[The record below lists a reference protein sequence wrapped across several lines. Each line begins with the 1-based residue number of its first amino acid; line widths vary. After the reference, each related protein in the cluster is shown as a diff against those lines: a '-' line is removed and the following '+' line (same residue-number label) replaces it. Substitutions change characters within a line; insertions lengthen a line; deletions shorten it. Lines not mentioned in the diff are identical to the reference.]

1 MIPANPL
8 GLTITYFRQDQA
20 FTTQA
25 MIANAIF
32 AASILTLDLLFFF
45 ASELRSL
52 VPYRYLLVHHY
63 GSSILLYSAV
73 LFANLT
79 AVLFANLTEVLFTL
93 GRRFFLKD
101 TGRKLAH
108 FDRELN
114 AGRTPMPPH
123 VHREELQ

>member
-1 MIPANPL
+1 
-8 GLTITYFRQDQA
+8 
-20 FTTQA
+20 

-32 AASILTLDLLFFF
+32 ASTGLTLGLVFLLTN
-45 ASELRSL
+45 ELRFII
-52 VPYRYLLVHHY
+52 PYRELLVHRY
-63 GSSILLYSAV
+63 AAPILLS
-73 LFANLT
+73 LGIFFLNLT
-79 AVLFANLTEVLFTL
+79 ALLFTF

-123 VHREELQ
+123 LHREELN

>member
-1 MIPANPL
+1 
-8 GLTITYFRQDQA
+8 
-20 FTTQA
+20 

-32 AASILTLDLLFFF
+32 AAAILVLGLFFF
-45 ASELRSL
+45 LMTQLRFLIPYRSL
-52 VPYRYLLVHHY
+52 LLQRY
-63 GSSILLYSAV
+63 GPSILLFACV
-73 LFANLT
+73 LFLNMT
-79 AVLFANLTEVLFTL
+79 AALFTL

-123 VHREELQ
+123 LHREELN

>member
-1 MIPANPL
+1 
-8 GLTITYFRQDQA
+8 
-20 FTTQA
+20 

-32 AASILTLDLLFFF
+32 AATGLTLGLVFFLTNELRFLIPYRFILVHQCGVTALLF
-45 ASELRSL
+45 
-52 VPYRYLLVHHY
+52 
-63 GSSILLYSAV
+63 SAV
-73 LFANLT
+73 LFMNLT
-79 AVLFANLTEVLFTL
+79 AALFAI

-123 VHREELQ
+123 LHREEMN